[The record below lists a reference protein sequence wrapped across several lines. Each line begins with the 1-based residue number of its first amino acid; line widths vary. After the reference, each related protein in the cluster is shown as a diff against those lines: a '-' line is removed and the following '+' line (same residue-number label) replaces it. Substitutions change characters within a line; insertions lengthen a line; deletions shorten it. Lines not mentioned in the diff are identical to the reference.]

1 MKVHL
6 IGIFIFISLLV
17 QAEDFRREL
26 PPQELL
32 QTITREKFPY
42 ADAIIIIKEQ
52 SFQIRNTEIMY
63 QGVELSG
70 PSSIFTRILIVKVLT
85 DAGVEKYGNFEF
97 EYYEHFGD
105 EIKCAC
111 EVKAR
116 VVKSN
121 NDIWVL
127 PRKEVK
133 KIVSQTSSNGT
144 TLFRKVLF
152 KIPNLVPGDLVQIE
166 YEYHQPFLFG
176 ASGLFYYS
184 DEDVVLYSN
193 LYITLPQESTL
204 KYFSFPQE
212 TIGEPK
218 IEQMS
223 DDYGAGKTYF
233 WQVKNCNAVPAE
245 KYAATFSDRA
255 LLTAFVLCQED
266 MQSLD
271 RCSWMYQG
279 SDFYHS
285 FLKKQTV
292 RKSDLEGLGLPA
304 ALSDSLTLQMVDSLY
319 TTLRKKFQLY
329 EYNSLYAFDDDIKS
343 ALKVKKGDATDLAFI
358 MYNIL
363 KQWKQQT
370 YIVWI
375 RDLREGLFE
384 QTVPTSEWF
393 DRCAVLVSIGNRE
406 RIYDFDYSIPNK
418 YEVPWY
424 LKGISIPIILDE
436 LGAFIKPAPLV
447 NLSNL
452 YKESHHLS
460 IGADLNTKDQASLYY
475 KGSAAQRFR
484 YKTHAWGQDQIREEI
499 NNNLLPNSLKNS
511 DSIVCNDFMNNSDIR
526 LEAQGTSTC
535 QPELIDEYLVLVLKN
550 DLIPKFR
557 KDIFSVIRYSNLLFD
572 GPFTL
577 QVQWAIDVPEN
588 YQFLQG
594 PADRISTKAGRVD
607 SRISCTADSQK
618 VRIDVSI
625 KFPSTMIE
633 KTKMAE
639 LLSLLDDI
647 MTQASTPVKFKK
659 KGF

>member
-1 MKVHL
+1 M
-6 IGIFIFISLLV
+6 
-17 QAEDFRREL
+17 D
-26 PPQELL
+26 
-32 QTITREKFPY
+32 
-42 ADAIIIIKEQ
+42 
-52 SFQIRNTEIMY
+52 
-63 QGVELSG
+63 
-70 PSSIFTRILIVKVLT
+70 
-85 DAGVEKYGNFEF
+85 KYGNFEF

-105 EIKCAC
+105 EIKCAF
-111 EVKAR
+111 EVQAR
-116 VVKSN
+116 VVKTN

-127 PRKEVK
+127 PKKEVK
-133 KIVSQTSSNGT
+133 KIVSQTKSDGT
-144 TLFRKVLF
+144 PLYRKVLF
-152 KIPNLVPGDLVQIE
+152 KVPNLVPGDVIQIE

-184 DEDVVLYSN
+184 DEDIVLYSN

-223 DDYGAGKTYF
+223 NSFGAGKTYF
-233 WQVKNCNAVPAE
+233 WQVKNCNAVPEE

-255 LLTAFVLCQED
+255 LLTAFVLSKQD
-266 MQSLD
+266 IHSTD
-271 RCSWMYQG
+271 RCSWIYQG
-279 SDFYHS
+279 IDFYDS
-285 FLKKQTV
+285 FLKKQTI
-292 RKSDLEGLGLPA
+292 RKSDIEGLGLPA
-304 ALSDSLTLQMVDSLY
+304 ELSDSLTLQMVDSLY

-343 ALKVKKGDATDLAFI
+343 ALKIKKGDATDLACI

-363 KQWKQQT
+363 RQWKQGAN
-370 YIVWI
+370 IVWI
-375 RDLREGLFE
+375 RDLREGVFE

-393 DRCAVLVSIGNRE
+393 DRCAVLVNVGNQG

-418 YEVPWY
+418 YETPWY
-424 LKGISIPIILDE
+424 LKGISTPVIIDE
-436 LGAFIKPAPLV
+436 LGAYIKPAPLV

-460 IGADLNTKDQASLYY
+460 IDPDLNIKDQATLYY

-484 YKTHAWGQDQIREEI
+484 YKAHAWSQDEIREEI

-511 DSIVCNDFMNNSDIR
+511 DSVACNDFMNNSDIR
-526 LEAQGTSTC
+526 LEAQGTSNC

-557 KDIFSVIRYSNLLFD
+557 KDIFSVIRYSHLLFD
-572 GPFTL
+572 GPFNM
-577 QVQWAIDVPEN
+577 QVQWEIDIPEN
-588 YQFLQG
+588 YQFLEG
-594 PADRISTKAGRVD
+594 PADRIITKAGRVD

-618 VRIDVSI
+618 VRIDVTI

-633 KTKMAE
+633 KAKTGE
-639 LLSLLDDI
+639 LLSLLDDT
-647 MTQASTPVKFKK
+647 MTQVSTPVKFKK
-659 KGF
+659 KGV